1 MIRSTSIAAD
11 RRGPSRAGTLLR
23 AACVLLGLGLLGA
36 CQTATARRTGPH
48 FEAAF
53 TSADQVR
60 DAPLVSLP
68 NRGPVASVQETR
80 TSAGLRQRIV
90 LGQSRGRIDLVLQ
103 SGRAWD
109 DSQVEK
115 PSRGGI
121 AAELATL
128 EDGNLYRI
136 VRRPVHNAYGRLGVA
151 VSDRCAYAWQW
162 IDALQRVELGRG
174 AIVGPIT
181 ASLRVQHCYRRA
193 TPAEVLLADLS
204 GLRIGAV
211 PGPTTV
217 ARASRPRRARPA
229 APAAPAAE
237 PASPAAVERS
247 AAVPPPN
254 PGVTVNASRT
264 LVMVPRSPAPQ
275 TAAPAYLVPVDPAPA
290 DRAIPAVPRP
300 TGNGLDRARYLTD
313 ALPTAGRSAGPS
325 AAGAP
330 NSAGVT
336 RGSAS
341 ANPPPYGW

>member
-1 MIRSTSIAAD
+1 MIRSTSLFAES
-11 RRGPSRAGTLLR
+11 RGPSRAGTLLR
-23 AACVLLGLGLLGA
+23 GACVLLGLGLLGA
-36 CQTATARRTGPH
+36 CQTAAARRTGPH

-53 TSADQVR
+53 TSADQGR

-109 DSQVEK
+109 DSQVQK

-211 PGPTTV
+211 PGSTTV
-217 ARASRPRRARPA
+217 ARASHPRRARPVP
-229 APAAPAAE
+229 PAVE

-247 AAVPPPN
+247 AAVPPPS
-254 PGVTVNASRT
+254 PGVMVNASRT
-264 LVMVPRSPAPQ
+264 LVMAPPTPAPQ
-275 TAAPAYLVPVDPAPA
+275 TTAAPAYLVPIDPAPSG
-290 DRAIPAVPRP
+290 RAIPAIPRP

-313 ALPTAGRSAGPS
+313 ALPTGGRSGGAS

-336 RGSAS
+336 RGSAN

>member
-1 MIRSTSIAAD
+1 MSRSTSIAAES
-11 RRGPSRAGTLLR
+11 RGPSRAGTLLR
-23 AACVLLGLGLLGA
+23 TAGVLLGLGLLGA

-53 TSADQVR
+53 TSVDQGR

-90 LGQSRGRIDLVLQ
+90 LAQSRGRIDLVLQ

-136 VRRPVHNAYGRLGVA
+136 VRRPVQNAYGRLGVA

-174 AIVGPIT
+174 AIVGPIS

-193 TPAEVLLADLS
+193 TPTEVLLADLA
-204 GLRIGAV
+204 GLRIGAL
-211 PGPTTV
+211 PGSTTA
-217 ARASRPRRARPA
+217 ARASHPRRPRPTPPA
-229 APAAPAAE
+229 VD
-237 PASPAAVERS
+237 PASPASVERS
-247 AAVPPPN
+247 AAAPSPN
-254 PGVTVNASRT
+254 PGVMVNASRT
-264 LVMVPRSPAPQ
+264 LVMVPQAPATQ
-275 TAAPAYLVPVDPAPA
+275 ATAAPAYLVPVNPPPSE
-290 DRAIPAVPRP
+290 RAIPAIPRP
-300 TGNGLDRARYLTD
+300 TGSGLDRARYLTD
-313 ALPTAGRSAGPS
+313 ALPTAGRSNAAS
-325 AAGAP
+325 ATGAP
-330 NSAGVT
+330 GSAGTT
-336 RGSAS
+336 RGSAN